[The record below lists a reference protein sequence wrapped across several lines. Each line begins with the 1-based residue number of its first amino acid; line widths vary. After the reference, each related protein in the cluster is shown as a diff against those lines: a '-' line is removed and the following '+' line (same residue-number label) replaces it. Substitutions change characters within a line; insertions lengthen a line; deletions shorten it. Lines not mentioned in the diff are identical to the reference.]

1 MKVFPQATFFTCPRS
16 ILKLSENR
24 CLSTGLDGLGDI
36 SFYFRYR
43 HTATVFV
50 IAECT
55 QTSPSR
61 HRTLTS
67 TWEEQTIVDATV
79 IISVGCGGDS
89 TRASS
94 LNLSTH
100 KHLLVKCLPLHLILQ
115 RPPTTGKCFT
125 DRQPTAR
132 CDGVTIWPSRIVL
145 LHGKKMYYSLCLNQ
159 HDTSDQALGRVHL
172 ISLTALSPDFNMSN
186 VLIQLGLVTNRSWAV
201 VSGVTVN
208 FTTNKQ

>member
-79 IISVGCGGDS
+79 ILSVGCGGDS

-94 LNLSTH
+94 LNLCTH
-100 KHLLVKCLPLHLILQ
+100 KHLLVKCLPLHQILQ

-125 DRQPTAR
+125 DRQQPTAR

-145 LHGKKMYYSLCLNQ
+145 LHGKKC
-159 HDTSDQALGRVHL
+159 T
-172 ISLTALSPDFNMSN
+172 TAFVWTNTTQVIKHWAGFTWYHSRRNMSN